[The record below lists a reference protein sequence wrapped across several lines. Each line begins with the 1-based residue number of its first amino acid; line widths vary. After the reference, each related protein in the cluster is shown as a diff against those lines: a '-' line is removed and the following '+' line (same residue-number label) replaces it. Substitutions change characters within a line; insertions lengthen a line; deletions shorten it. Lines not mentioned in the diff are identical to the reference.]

1 MFDFDEIEET
11 VEKEGEWKEGASAE
25 SPSKAGGC
33 GSLRLTF
40 TSRSVSS
47 TATSNSQH
55 RARARAPQM
64 VLLAPSFGVG
74 ALLLRQVKSETRT
87 WLDFLLDASK
97 QLFGCL
103 LLWGMHC
110 LWRPSDEVVRLSER
124 AAEATCGV
132 VFQYLL
138 LQSLSRV
145 LEISTGRTEPWFDPF
160 GVVHNSSVQ
169 AGFVTLLS
177 ACRPEEEDFRTGE
190 YRDDAD
196 LMVPG
201 RYVCQLLVW
210 LACVCASEWAL
221 ETLSLPGLFRGPVV
235 LLLDLTSWSSSLE
248 GLTELLVP
256 CVALALQ
263 FWLTDCFI
271 QKGGLPPWQ
280 AFALVIWASASAVGS
295 LLSALAATC
304 RSLVRLWPSAGH
316 GRLGEPLLDEEEG
329 QGECQ
334 ASEPKQEAPEAPEL
348 PKARGAL
355 LRAAVAE
362 DAADF
367 IKCPPVLPSIGSL
380 PSPRAKKPWLP
391 PSVTDLGPAKAP
403 FQQFQNLSGM
413 FAERDSELKELHE
426 ELDELLGGLGLD
438 HLMQTPSPSPASP
451 GSPEPVKPVN
461 LNGISKKATK
471 VWESPVVPTPAG
483 VPAPVVPAPAPVG
496 PDQSGPVARSLP
508 CLATSSSHASRGLRD
523 VEGKAEGPVLPVPHG
538 PTGPTPRTDAMLGNM
553 TELSLSEPGAA
564 PPPLPQQA
572 TSTHRAP
579 TVAEGGSDCTT
590 SPSQR
595 WERKSRRYDVLD
607 RKIDSLLSALGTSST
622 QPTNAEN
629 GPSRPSQEERQSA
642 SSVDERIQRLQEKM
656 QHLFLER
663 AQGASGRGDAVQKV
677 SEETKEEGD
686 GDGMFDFDEIE
697 ADAARQA
704 VTESAKGGGTVP
716 VEVRFVLQGEKWSR
730 SFEVPGGS
738 SVNDL
743 RREMAGEEAE
753 WIQLYRFGRQVD
765 PSEVLNKAA
774 RFDFAFRPPASVAS
788 KPPPLCPEAVS
799 QKWKGHAEVRVHID
813 HVLHLSHRFPVKEG
827 TTISEL
833 KAAMASSDPTSAS
846 RPEDFELCI
855 TGGPRKPLA
864 GTVVLSEVGLWQ
876 LDLLPP

>member
-1 MFDFDEIEET
+1 
-11 VEKEGEWKEGASAE
+11 
-25 SPSKAGGC
+25 
-33 GSLRLTF
+33 
-40 TSRSVSS
+40 
-47 TATSNSQH
+47 
-55 RARARAPQM
+55 M

-145 LEISTGRTEPWFDPF
+145 LEISTGRT
-160 GVVHNSSVQ
+160 
-169 AGFVTLLS
+169 
-177 ACRPEEEDFRTGE
+177 DFRTGE

-304 RSLVRLWPSAGH
+304 RGLVRLWPSAGH

-538 PTGPTPRTDAMLGNM
+538 PTGPTPRTVWGSPQSYGTSPRSPHHVAG
-553 TELSLSEPGAA
+553 SVRSEPGAA

-642 SSVDERIQRLQEKM
+642 WPCKS
-656 QHLFLER
+656 
-663 AQGASGRGDAVQKV
+663 
-677 SEETKEEGD
+677 
-686 GDGMFDFDEIE
+686 
-697 ADAARQA
+697 
-704 VTESAKGGGTVP
+704 
-716 VEVRFVLQGEKWSR
+716 
-730 SFEVPGGS
+730 
-738 SVNDL
+738 
-743 RREMAGEEAE
+743 
-753 WIQLYRFGRQVD
+753 
-765 PSEVLNKAA
+765 
-774 RFDFAFRPPASVAS
+774 
-788 KPPPLCPEAVS
+788 
-799 QKWKGHAEVRVHID
+799 
-813 HVLHLSHRFPVKEG
+813 
-827 TTISEL
+827 
-833 KAAMASSDPTSAS
+833 
-846 RPEDFELCI
+846 
-855 TGGPRKPLA
+855 
-864 GTVVLSEVGLWQ
+864 
-876 LDLLPP
+876 